1 MNSPPTKLPRILIV
15 DDSRIVRATIIKRIR
30 DRFEVREEGDGE
42 AAWQALLVDPDI
54 HLVISDLSMPRL
66 DGYGLLQRIRAS
78 KVPRVRDL
86 PVIMISGDEDESA
99 RHRAKELGASDFITK
114 GTGTAELLT
123 RLDSLVSLAHTRENL
138 EEARSQAAV
147 DQPSGLLTPIV
158 LERQITQAL
167 SYHHRHGSAVS
178 VLVIG
183 FDGLDA
189 LAANFGNE
197 TAEALVVQF
206 SKMMG
211 GAVRKE
217 DSLARWGTSEVAVVT
232 PGVDLIQAKN
242 FSERIRDAVIRAS
255 ITLRGQAIK
264 ASVTVGVA
272 GVPDDDAGDA
282 TALLMCAKRRMTQG
296 QAGGGNRVVSTDQ
309 AVPAAVPEPIP
320 TPTPAPA
327 LAPAPA
333 PAPARVDEALAR
345 IASGDKTFKRSQL
358 ARLGL
363 WMLPLLRLI
372 DKEFRLGL
380 PLVEFER
387 RLAAPE
393 DE

>member
-1 MNSPPTKLPRILIV
+1 MNDPLPSKLPHILVV

-30 DRFEVREEGDGE
+30 DRFDAREEGDGE
-42 AAWQALLVDPDI
+42 AAWEALLVDADI
-54 HLVISDLSMPRL
+54 RLVISDLSMPRL
-66 DGYGLLQRIRAS
+66 DGYGLLERIRAS
-78 KVPRVRDL
+78 KVPRIRNM
-86 PVIMISGDEDESA
+86 PVIMISGDEDEGA
-99 RHRAKELGASDFITK
+99 RLRAKELGASDFITK

-158 LERQITQAL
+158 LERQIEQAL
-167 SYHHRHGSAVS
+167 SYHHRHATPAS

-183 FDGLDA
+183 FDGLDV
-189 LAANFGNE
+189 LAVNFGNE

-217 DSLARWGTSEVAVVT
+217 DSLARWGASDLAVVT
-232 PGVDLIQAKN
+232 PGVDRAQAKN
-242 FSERIRDAVIRAS
+242 FSERIRDAVARAS
-255 ITLRGQAIK
+255 ITLRGQAIN
-264 ASVTVGVA
+264 ASVTIGVA
-272 GVPDDDAGDA
+272 SVPEDKAGDA
-282 TALLMCAKRRMTQG
+282 AALLMLAKQRMTLG
-296 QAGGGNRVVSTDQ
+296 QAEGGNRVVCIDQ
-309 AVPAAVPEPIP
+309 KAPAAVPESIP
-320 TPTPAPA
+320 TPAATPAA
-327 LAPAPA
+327 APAT
-333 PAPARVDEALAR
+333 ARVDEALAR
-345 IASGDKTFKRSQL
+345 IALGDKTFKRSQL

-363 WMLPLLRLI
+363 WLLPLLRLI